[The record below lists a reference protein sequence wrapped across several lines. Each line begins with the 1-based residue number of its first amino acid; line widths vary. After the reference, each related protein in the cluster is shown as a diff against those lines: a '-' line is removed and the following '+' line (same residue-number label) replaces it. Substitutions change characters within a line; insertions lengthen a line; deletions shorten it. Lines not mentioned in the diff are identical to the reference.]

1 MLIGF
6 SHFQPHFTSTLY
18 ACRSFTFTT
27 TFYAYRISTFTT
39 TFLAYRIFTFASTFY
54 VYGIY
59 TFTTT
64 FYADRIF
71 TFTTTFYIH
80 ILHFSFPNISWQ
92 VFYKNYSIPLLSARF
107 PVPFPCII
115 VLRNVCLHY
124 NHPLEYLSKWGHLIR
139 RITKKERNLYNYF
152 EIVSES

>member
-1 MLIGF
+1 MGI
-6 SHFQPHFTSTLY
+6 
-18 ACRSFTFTT
+18 FTFTN
-27 TFYAYRISTFTT
+27 
-39 TFLAYRIFTFASTFY
+39 
-54 VYGIY
+54 
-59 TFTTT
+59 T

-139 RITKKERNLYNYF
+139 RITKKREICIIILRSYLSLSFFVESILIYLFSQWWSYF
-152 EIVSES
+152 TGLFFLGKLVCFAQS